1 MFGPLTSY
9 LRPYKW
15 RIFWASFCSIAN
27 QVFDISQDVLMGLMV
42 DVALRSNN
50 SFAAWFGFE
59 TTTAQLLFFV
69 GITVLNGSVE
79 ALFEY
84 LYTDAWGRIAHDLQH
99 DVRVQLYRHLQKL
112 PLSYFESNSI
122 GSLTTVV
129 NDDVSRLEQFLD
141 GGNYQS
147 FSAILQMVSSTI
159 TVGFVLFMV
168 SPLIMCIA
176 FVPVLIV
183 IALSYYFKYR
193 LGRLYKKVRK
203 EAGKIAG
210 IVAHNIRGIATI
222 KSFVTQ
228 LYEQR
233 RVEKASAAYRDVGT
247 QAVHTSALFVSG
259 VRLAVASGYVASVA
273 TGAFFLMNDVFTTGA
288 FTTLIFEAQR
298 LIWPFIGLR
307 DIIDGYERVMAAAS
321 RIDGVLKTPIET
333 LYRSI
338 IVPSEEVPDPLDIG
352 DISFSHVSFSYK
364 SSRPVL
370 RDLSLVIPENKT
382 VAFVGTTGCGKSTVV
397 KLLLRLY
404 NPQEGTIYVGNRALH
419 EVDAY
424 ALRRSIGLVSQE
436 VFMIAGTIRE
446 NICYGIQKVSDETVI
461 EAAKAAEIHDFIMQL
476 PEAYDTVMEER
487 GQIFSGGQCQRIAI
501 ARALVREPQLLI
513 LDEATSAVDNETE
526 EAINNSLAK
535 MRHERT
541 IVIIAHRLSAVRN
554 ADIIYVLDKGII
566 IEQGVHA
573 ELIALGGLY
582 NRLWKIQSGSVSQ

>member
-1 MFGPLTSY
+1 MFGPLKPY

-15 RIFWASFCSIAN
+15 RIVWASFCSICN

-42 DVALRSNN
+42 DVALQSQN
-50 SFAAWFGFE
+50 SFVARLGFD
-59 TTTAQLLFFV
+59 TISAQLLFFV
-69 GITVLNGSVE
+69 GVTVLNGSFE

-84 LYTDAWGRIAHDLQH
+84 LYTDAWGKIAQDVQH
-99 DVRVQLYRHLQKL
+99 DIRVQLYRHLQKL

-147 FSAILQMVSSTI
+147 VSAILQMISSTV
-159 TVGFVLFMV
+159 TVGIVLFAV

-183 IALSYYFKYR
+183 VVLSFYFKYR
-193 LGRLYKKVRK
+193 LGKLYKRVRR
-203 EAGKIAG
+203 EAGRIGG
-210 IVAHNIRGIATI
+210 IVAHNIRGIGTI

-233 RVEKASAAYRDVGT
+233 RVENASGGYRDAGK
-247 QAVHTSALFVSG
+247 QAVHTSALFVSA
-259 VRLAVASGYVASVA
+259 VRLSVASGYVASVA
-273 TGAFFLMNDVFTTGA
+273 TGAFLLMNGVFTTGA
-288 FTTLIFEAQR
+288 FTTMIFEAQR

-307 DIIDGYERVMAAAS
+307 DIIDSYERVMAAAS
-321 RIDGVLKTPIET
+321 RIAGVLKTPIET

-364 SSRPVL
+364 SGRPVL
-370 RDLSLVIPENKT
+370 RDISLTIPENKT
-382 VAFVGTTGCGKSTVV
+382 VAFVGTTGCGKSTIV

-404 NPQEGTIYVGNRALH
+404 NPQEGKVFVGGRLLH

-436 VFMIAGTIRE
+436 LFMIAGTIRE
-446 NICYGIQKVSDETVI
+446 NICYGLQKVSDELVV
-461 EAAKAAEIHDFIMQL
+461 EAAKAAEIHDFITQL
-476 PEAYDTVMEER
+476 PDGYDTMMEER

-501 ARALVREPQLLI
+501 ARALVRQPQLLI
-513 LDEATSAVDNETE
+513 MDEATSAVDNETE
-526 EAINNSLAK
+526 EAINKSIAK

-541 IVIIAHRLSAVRN
+541 IVLIAHRLSAVRN
-554 ADIIYVLDKGII
+554 ADVIYVLDKGMVL
-566 IEQGVHA
+566 EQGDHV
-573 ELIALGGLY
+573 ELIARGGLY
-582 NRLWKIQSGSVSQ
+582 HRLWKIQTGGVV

>member
-1 MFGPLTSY
+1 MFGPLKPY

-15 RIFWASFCSIAN
+15 RIVWASFCSICN

-42 DVALRSNN
+42 DVALQSQN
-50 SFAAWFGFE
+50 SFVARLGFD
-59 TTTAQLLFFV
+59 TIPAQLLFFV
-69 GITVLNGSVE
+69 GITVLNGSFE

-84 LYTDAWGRIAHDLQH
+84 LYTDAWGKIAQDVQH
-99 DVRVQLYRHLQKL
+99 DIRVQLYRHLQKL

-147 FSAILQMVSSTI
+147 VSAILQMISSTI
-159 TVGFVLFMV
+159 TVGIVLFAV

-183 IALSYYFKYR
+183 VALSFYFKYR
-193 LGRLYKKVRK
+193 LGKLYKRVRR
-203 EAGKIAG
+203 EAGRIGG
-210 IVAHNIRGIATI
+210 IVAHNIRGIGTI
-222 KSFVTQ
+222 KSFVTH

-233 RVEKASAAYRDVGT
+233 RVESASSGYRDAGK
-247 QAVHTSALFVSG
+247 QAVHTSALFVSA
-259 VRLAVASGYVASVA
+259 VRLSVASGYVASVA
-273 TGAFFLMNDVFTTGA
+273 TGAFLLMNGVFTTGA
-288 FTTLIFEAQR
+288 FTTMIFEAQR

-307 DIIDGYERVMAAAS
+307 DIIDSYERVMAAAS
-321 RIDGVLKTPIET
+321 RIAGVLKTPIET

-352 DISFSHVSFSYK
+352 AISFSHVSFSYK
-364 SSRPVL
+364 SGRPVL
-370 RDLSLVIPENKT
+370 RDVSLTIPENKT
-382 VAFVGTTGCGKSTVV
+382 VAFVGTTGCGKSTIV

-404 NPQEGTIYVGNRALH
+404 NPQEGKIFVDNRLLH

-436 VFMIAGTIRE
+436 LFMIAGTIRE
-446 NICYGIQKVSDETVI
+446 NICYGLQKVSDELVV
-461 EAAKAAEIHDFIMQL
+461 EAAKAAEIHDFITQL
-476 PEAYDTVMEER
+476 PDGYDTKMEER

-501 ARALVREPQLLI
+501 ARALVRQPQLLI
-513 LDEATSAVDNETE
+513 MDEATSAVDNETE
-526 EAINNSLAK
+526 EAINKSIAK

-541 IVIIAHRLSAVRN
+541 IVLIAHRLSAVRN
-554 ADIIYVLDKGII
+554 ADIIYVLDKGMVL
-566 IEQGVHA
+566 EQGDHA
-573 ELIALGGLY
+573 SLIALGGLY
-582 NRLWKIQSGSVSQ
+582 HRLWKIQTGGIV

>member
-1 MFGPLTSY
+1 MFGPLKPY

-15 RIFWASFCSIAN
+15 RIFWAGFCSICN

-42 DVALRSNN
+42 DVALQSQN
-50 SFAAWFGFE
+50 SFVARLGVD
-59 TTTAQLLFFV
+59 TISGQLLFFV
-69 GITVLNGSVE
+69 GVTILNGSFE

-84 LYTDAWGRIAHDLQH
+84 LYTDAWGKIAQDVQH
-99 DVRVQLYRHLQKL
+99 DIRVQLYRHLQKL

-147 FSAILQMVSSTI
+147 VSAILQMISSTI
-159 TVGFVLFMV
+159 TVGIVLFAV

-183 IALSYYFKYR
+183 IVLSFYFKNR
-193 LGRLYKKVRK
+193 LGRLYKRVRR
-203 EAGKIAG
+203 EAGKIGG
-210 IVAHNIRGIATI
+210 IVAHNIRGIGTI

-233 RVEKASAAYRDVGT
+233 RVENASAGYRDAGK
-247 QAVHTSALFVSG
+247 QAVHTSALFVSA

-273 TGAFFLMNDVFTTGA
+273 TGAFFLMNGVFTTGA
-288 FTTLIFEAQR
+288 FTTMIFEAQR

-307 DIIDGYERVMAAAS
+307 DIIDSYERVMAAAS
-321 RIDGVLKTPIET
+321 RIAGVLKTPIET

-364 SSRPVL
+364 NGRPVL
-370 RDLSLVIPENKT
+370 RDISLTIPENKT
-382 VAFVGTTGCGKSTVV
+382 VAFVGTTGCGKSTIL

-404 NPQEGTIYVGNRALH
+404 NPQEGKIFVGKRLLH

-436 VFMIAGTIRE
+436 LFMIAGTIRE
-446 NICYGIQKVSDETVI
+446 NICYGLQKVSDELVI

-476 PEAYDTVMEER
+476 PDKYDTMMEER

-526 EAINNSLAK
+526 EAINKSIVQ

-541 IVIIAHRLSAVRN
+541 IVLIAHRLSAVRN
-554 ADIIYVLDKGII
+554 ADIIYVLDKGMI
-566 IEQGVHA
+566 IEQGDHA
-573 ELIALGGLY
+573 QLIALGGLY
-582 NRLWKIQSGSVSQ
+582 HRLWKIQTGGVV

>member
-1 MFGPLTSY
+1 MFGPLKPY

-15 RIFWASFCSIAN
+15 RIVWASFCSICN

-42 DVALRSNN
+42 DVALQSQN
-50 SFAAWFGFE
+50 SFVARLGVD
-59 TTTAQLLFFV
+59 TITGQLLFFV
-69 GITVLNGSVE
+69 GVTILNGSFE

-84 LYTDAWGRIAHDLQH
+84 LYTDAWGKIAQDVQH
-99 DVRVQLYRHLQKL
+99 DIRVQLYRHLQKL

-122 GSLTTVV
+122 GTLTTVV

-147 FSAILQMVSSTI
+147 VSAILQMISSTV
-159 TVGFVLFMV
+159 TVGIVLFAV

-183 IALSYYFKYR
+183 ILLSFYFKNR
-193 LGRLYKKVRK
+193 LGKLYKRVRR
-203 EAGKIAG
+203 ESGKIGG

-233 RVEKASAAYRDVGT
+233 RVENASAGYRDAGK
-247 QAVHTSALFVSG
+247 QAVHTSALFVSA

-273 TGAFFLMNDVFTTGA
+273 TGAFFLMNGVFTTGA
-288 FTTLIFEAQR
+288 FTTMIFEAQR

-307 DIIDGYERVMAAAS
+307 DIIDSYERVMAAAS
-321 RIDGVLKTPIET
+321 RVAGVLKTPIET

-338 IVPSEEVPDPLDIG
+338 IVPSEEVPDPLAMG

-364 SSRPVL
+364 NGRPVL
-370 RDLSLVIPENKT
+370 RDISLTIPENKT

-404 NPQEGTIYVGNRALH
+404 NPQEGKIYVGKRLLH

-436 VFMIAGTIRE
+436 LFMIAGTIKE
-446 NICYGIQKVSDETVI
+446 NICYGLQKVSDELVM

-476 PEAYDTVMEER
+476 PDKYDTMMEER
-487 GQIFSGGQCQRIAI
+487 GQIFSGGQWQRIAI
-501 ARALVREPQLLI
+501 ARALVRQPQLLI

-526 EAINNSLAK
+526 EAINKSIAK

-541 IVIIAHRLSAVRN
+541 IVLIAHRLSAVRN
-554 ADIIYVLDKGII
+554 ADIIYVLDKGMV
-566 IEQGVHA
+566 IEQGDHA
-573 ELIALGGLY
+573 QLIALGGLY
-582 NRLWKIQSGSVSQ
+582 HRLWKIQTGGVV